1 MSKRINNAHNEFR
14 GVVLVGLGS
23 SYFQNIYN
31 SITPLHDQSFALL
44 HSDGTILIRY
54 PAAVDRSNQKMPV
67 GSPWYKLVAA
77 GGGHYWSPG
86 YFDGQARFVAVHP
99 LHDYP
104 LVVDVAVSET
114 AALAHWDRR
123 ATLIGI
129 GTVLGLICSGF
140 LLRMLSKQFHRV
152 LLSEA
157 ALAEREVS
165 LAEKTRELQRAN
177 RHIDAALHNMSQG
190 LCMFDRDGRLVIC
203 NERYIRMYNLSA
215 DVIKPG
221 CLLLEMIEHRRQ
233 RGVFKGSPTEYDVK
247 IRATARNKEKI
258 SVTVDLPDGRI
269 IEVVNQPTADGG

>member
-1 MSKRINNAHNEFR
+1 
-14 GVVLVGLGS
+14 L
-23 SYFQNIYN
+23 
-31 SITPLHDQSFALL
+31 
-44 HSDGTILIRY
+44 
-54 PAAVDRSNQKMPV
+54 PA

-177 RHIDAALHNMSQG
+177 RHIDAVLHNMSQG

-233 RGVFKGSPTEYDVK
+233 RGVSKGSPTEYDVK